1 MTGAL
6 SLRPAVHEDEPFL
19 HALYLDA
26 HPEFTLL
33 PAAAADEV
41 VTLQRRA
48 QRAEYR
54 AAYPTSVDH
63 VVEYDGARVGHCW
76 TSVGDAELRVLDL
89 ALLTAHRRRGI
100 GRAILEQLLARAAA
114 SGTALR
120 LSVWRDNVPARTLYA
135 RAGLAVEAEQNG
147 YLLMAARPGEAA

>member
-6 SLRPAVHEDEPFL
+6 SLWPAVHEDEPFL

-33 PAAAADEV
+33 PAGAAGEV
-41 VTLQRRA
+41 VALQRRA
-48 QRAEYR
+48 QRAQYR
-54 AAYPTSVDH
+54 AAYPDSIDH
-63 VVEYDGARVGHCW
+63 VVEFDGAPVGHCW
-76 TSVGDAELRVLDL
+76 TNADDGELRVLDL

-100 GRAILEQLLARAAA
+100 GRAVLELLLAQAAA
-114 SGTALR
+114 SGAALR
-120 LSVWRDNVPARTLYA
+120 LSVWHDNVPARDLYA
-135 RAGLAVEAEQNG
+135 RVGLAVEAEQNG